1 MSSDTRREWRSRC
14 ELSESSID
22 ESGKRQLSKPPL
34 NLLLNPDG
42 NKINKPWEVDLERLL
57 TMFLELITKNEFL
70 DLRLCGSAALSSA
83 LIYRLKVETLFLLD
97 KIKASRMQR
106 IDISGEVPL
115 LLEMPFRQEIYS
127 TSIEDLVSTLE
138 NILEDII
145 RGKRKQQ
152 ETANLLLEPAFTF
165 EPDKF
170 LNKISEL
177 VNEFRVMVLSEIR
190 LKHSF
195 LFSQFIAGKDA
206 LERAQSFI
214 FFLFLAMEGTVLLE
228 QTESDDILVS
238 GIPVTTV

>member
-1 MSSDTRREWRSRC
+1 MEWRSKLKLSETSPDSQRKR
-14 ELSESSID
+14 ELS
-22 ESGKRQLSKPPL
+22 RPPL
-34 NLLLNPDG
+34 NLLLNPEG
-42 NKINKPWEVDLERLL
+42 NKISKPWEIDLERLL
-57 TMFLELITKNEFL
+57 TTFLDLITKSEFL

-97 KIKASRMQR
+97 KIKEARMQR

-138 NILEDII
+138 AILEDII

-152 ETANLLLEPAFTF
+152 ERTNLLLEPAFNF

-177 VNEFRVMVLSEIR
+177 VNEFRIRVLNEIR
-190 LKHSF
+190 IKSSF
-195 LFSQFIAGKDA
+195 LFSEFVAGRDS
-206 LERAQSFI
+206 LETAQSFI

-228 QTESDDILVS
+228 QTENEDIMIS
-238 GIPVTTV
+238 GVPVTVV